1 MNFELA
7 GRAGD
12 KFHFPGFFDNL
23 VARRKRDGASAR
35 YEQKREREK
44 SCSKRTRMSAAA
56 SVVIP
61 NPRALCGVRDL
72 LFALEGRSIEDV
84 NRPSAIQDAE
94 ILPDWKLEKGEE
106 KNGHRD

>member
-1 MNFELA
+1 
-7 GRAGD
+7 
-12 KFHFPGFFDNL
+12 
-23 VARRKRDGASAR
+23 
-35 YEQKREREK
+35 
-44 SCSKRTRMSAAA
+44 MSAAA

-94 ILPDWKLEKGEE
+94 ILPDWKVEKGEE
-106 KNGHRD
+106 KNGRLGARKVMEKLRVAGPVAAGRNERVRL